1 LQTLSAQFA
10 AMNLKCLVIPIGAN
24 MPARTAQLC
33 RAFAIIRSTCTASTN
48 GRKIKVNSTPMVSM
62 KLHAPIAENRGMKPA
77 PKFETRTE
85 Y

>member
-1 LQTLSAQFA
+1 
-10 AMNLKCLVIPIGAN
+10 
-24 MPARTAQLC
+24 LC
-33 RAFAIIRSTCTASTN
+33 RAFAIIRSTCTASTS